1 MHRTKPSMPRLTFGI
16 ALDFGSQLRPLDAQL
31 ERQSALLKAAEAAGF
46 EIVAAGESAAP
57 GSFHLPNAL
66 LVLAAL
72 AQRTRLR
79 LCTGI
84 ALLPAWPVTKLALDA
99 AELDQLS
106 GGRLILGVGLGSPPL
121 QSRGGWP
128 ADAIGQTAD
137 ETLEALR
144 RLWSGATEYA
154 GTYISANGALPVLP
168 VNNPG
173 VPIWVGGA
181 IRRSAYRAARLG
193 DGWYGG
199 VNFRLSRLPSQTQ
212 AYRDALGGGNG
223 AVAVNRVALVAENE
237 RELQDLVQR
246 HLASTLQAYGQPGES
261 LEQATDE
268 VGLVG
273 TPSHVSTLLE
283 RYAAAGVTHVF
294 ARLSMDDTPAAVARR
309 TIELF
314 GREVIP
320 LFAT

>member
-1 MHRTKPSMPRLTFGI
+1 MLRANASMPRLTFGI
-16 ALDFGSQLRPLDAQL
+16 ALDFGTQLRPLHAQL
-31 ERQSALLKAAEAAGF
+31 ERQSALLEAAETAGF

-57 GSFHLPNAL
+57 GTFHLPNAL

-84 ALLPAWPVTKLALDA
+84 ALLPAWPARKLALDA

-121 QSRGGWP
+121 QSRAGWL
-128 ADAIGQTAD
+128 AGAIGETAD

-144 RLWSGATEYA
+144 RLWAGAPEYA
-154 GTYISANGALPVLP
+154 GTYVTAAGALPVLP
-168 VNNPG
+168 VTKAG

-181 IRRSAYRAARLG
+181 IRRSAMRAARLG

-199 VNFRLSRLPSQTQ
+199 INFPLARLPLQTQ
-212 AYRDALGGGNG
+212 IYRHALGGVNG
-223 AVAVNRVALVAENE
+223 TVAVNRLALVADTE
-237 RELQDLVQR
+237 REIDDLVQR
-246 HLASTLQAYGQPGES
+246 YLATSLQAYAQPGES
-261 LEQATDE
+261 ARQAIDN
-268 VGLVG
+268 VSLVG
-273 TPSHVSTLLE
+273 TPSHVAELLE
-283 RYAAAGVTHVF
+283 RYAAARVTHVF
-294 ARLSMDDTPAAVARR
+294 ARLSLDAMPPEVARR

-320 LFAT
+320 RFM

>member
-1 MHRTKPSMPRLTFGI
+1 MPRLTFGI
-16 ALDFGSQLRPLDAQL
+16 ALDFGSQLRPLHAQL
-31 ERQSALLKAAEAAGF
+31 ERQSALLQAAETAGF
-46 EIVAAGESAAP
+46 EIVAAGETATP

-72 AQRTRLR
+72 TQHTRLR

-84 ALLPAWPVTKLALDA
+84 ALLPAWPVRKLALDA

-106 GGRLILGVGLGSPPL
+106 GGRLILGVGLGSRAL
-121 QSRGGWP
+121 QSHAGWP
-128 ADAIGQTAD
+128 AHAIGQTAD

-144 RLWSGATEYA
+144 LLWSGAQEYA
-154 GTYISANGALPVLP
+154 GTHITARGTLPVLP
-168 VNNPG
+168 VNTAR

-181 IRRSAYRAARLG
+181 IRRSALRAARLG

-199 VNFRLSRLPSQTQ
+199 INFRLSRLPSQTQ
-212 AYRDALGGGNG
+212 TYRAARGGANG
-223 AVAVNRVALVAENE
+223 TVAVNRVALVAETDRALDE
-237 RELQDLVQR
+237 LVQR
-246 HLASTLQAYGQPGES
+246 HLASTLQVYAQPGES
-261 LEQATDE
+261 LQQVLDD

-273 TPSHVSTLLE
+273 TPSQVSALLE
-283 RYAAAGVTHVF
+283 RYAAEGVSHVF
-294 ARLSMDDTPAAVARR
+294 ARVSQDAMPPEVARS

-320 LFAT
+320 RFT